1 MRSGR
6 SWTRRPLARWNA
18 SEGPAHTTTS
28 GSVFGTS
35 GNLRLIERFTRVDAD
50 TIDYQFTVTDPAIF
64 TKPWTAALFMKK
76 SKDQVYEYACHE
88 GNEAM
93 SGTLSG
99 ARAKEKAAART
110 GQTSSK

>member
-64 TKPWTAALFMKK
+64 TKPWTAATPMTKM
-76 SKDQVYEYACHE
+76 QVPIYEYACHE
-88 GNEAM
+88 GNYSIM
-93 SGTLSG
+93 NILKG
-99 ARAKEKAAART
+99 AREQDKTEAARV
-110 GQTSSK
+110 KR